1 MLWPWHYGSTKR
13 PVPPA
18 IGLSILL
25 VEDNPINQKV
35 ALRILAHIGY
45 EATLAC
51 NGRAAVEAVQQN
63 AYDLVLMD
71 LQMPEMDG
79 FEATRQIR
87 RTVPRLRQPHI
98 IAMTAAALAEDQ
110 RQALAAG
117 MDDFIAKPIR
127 PEALAQKL
135 ATIPRLQTKVRQP
148 LMLRE
153 GPVMPVREIA

>member
-1 MLWPWHYGSTKR
+1 MRLRPAST
-13 PVPPA
+13 PFC
-18 IGLSILL
+18 
-25 VEDNPINQKV
+25 Q
-35 ALRILAHIGY
+35 
-45 EATLAC
+45 ATLAN
-51 NGRAAVEAVQQN
+51 NGKAAVTAVQQQS
-63 AYDLVLMD
+63 YDLVLMD

-87 RTVPRLRQPHI
+87 RTVPRQRQPHI

-135 ATIPRLQTKVRQP
+135 ATVPRLQSWSRQP
-148 LMLRE
+148 IVLRE
-153 GPVMPVREIA
+153 RPARPATETV